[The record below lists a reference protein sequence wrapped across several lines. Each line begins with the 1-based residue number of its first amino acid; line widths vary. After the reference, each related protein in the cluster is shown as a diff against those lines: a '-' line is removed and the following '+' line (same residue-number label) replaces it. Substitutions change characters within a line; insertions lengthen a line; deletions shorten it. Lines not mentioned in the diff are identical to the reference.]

1 MVARTRLVARTG
13 FMLTLG
19 VSAFLFIWWALSGYP
34 VVSAVCKE
42 ANYLT
47 PYRGPFSSLC
57 LQSLLSRE
65 SFGFARVD
73 LGRRLAFSIQ

>member
-1 MVARTRLVARTG
+1 
-13 FMLTLG
+13 MLTLG
-19 VSAFLFIWWALSGYP
+19 LSAFLFIWWALSGYP

-65 SFGFARVD
+65 SADSRE
-73 LGRRLAFSIQ
+73 SI